1 MLAER
6 LGTAPEK
13 KRWAPRRRVLLIAA
27 LAVGAIAVVVAGWQI
42 AAWTALG
49 AVRIVYDARPVVC
62 EGAEVGLQPS
72 GASGEVA
79 GDDGFAWDE
88 TFYSSVLWVE
98 PGMTCAIRFFVV
110 NDGWSEVDAQ
120 AVALPG
126 MQEDHVSLVRP
137 TMVNPN
143 GQTRLADTDD
153 AAVFAI
159 EGMPVPAGEQ
169 RAFTVIVE
177 ANAEDADGYT
187 VCSGF
192 MPTPPQVTVSGLGV
206 QRAVSSPEDSGIW
219 FSAGPRDECD

>member
-1 MLAER
+1 M
-6 LGTAPEK
+6 
-13 KRWAPRRRVLLIAA
+13 LIAV

-72 GASGEVA
+72 GASGEVT
-79 GDDGFAWDE
+79 GDNGFAWDE

-126 MQEDHVSLVRP
+126 MQEEHVSLVRP

-169 RAFTVIVE
+169 QAFTVILE
-177 ANAEDADGYT
+177 ANAADADGYT
-187 VCSGF
+187 DCSGF
-192 MPTPPQVTVSGLGV
+192 MPTPPEVTVSGLGV
-206 QRAVSSPEDSGIW
+206 QRTVSSPEDSGIW
-219 FSAGPRDECD
+219 FYAGPREECD